1 MNVRRTA
8 KILVTSGDEKMKR
21 IISGLSFIAAAIMC
35 SFSASADAPAFS
47 VSDASGKA
55 GDEVSVKVEISGNP
69 GIIAFHLLAD
79 YDSGALTLVDAKSGI
94 FPGTSFG
101 SKEKLPFSFLWS
113 DAVSGDYTDN
123 GTLAELTFKIKDNA
137 PAGEYTVSLQYD
149 PEDVFNFDMQNV
161 SFETSAGKITVTG
174 GQGGAS
180 SSASGNS
187 SSAADDSSS
196 GQKPGK
202 KAESEGS
209 SRSAAEETSSAACET
224 PKKDSAAGDSSS
236 AESAASAEE
245 SAAGTAKPTDTASAA
260 SSSDTSSA
268 VTSSADASSADVSSA
283 DVSSA
288 DSDPSAAESS
298 SEAVAS
304 ESGEEKSSSAPV
316 VIIALLA
323 AAAAAAG
330 ITVFLRKR
338 SQ

>member
-1 MNVRRTA
+1 
-8 KILVTSGDEKMKR
+8 MKR
-21 IISGLSFIAAAIMC
+21 IISGLSFIAAAVMC

-180 SSASGNS
+180 SSASGNA
-187 SSAADDSSS
+187 SSAADDSTS
-196 GQKPGK
+196 GQKPDK
-202 KAESEGS
+202 KADSEGS
-209 SRSAAEETSSAACET
+209 SRSAAEETSSAAGET

-236 AESAASAEE
+236 AESAASVEE

-268 VTSSADASSADVSSA
+268 VTSSADNSSADVSSA

-288 DSDPSAAESS
+288 DSDPAAAESS
-298 SEAVAS
+298 SEAAAS

>member
-1 MNVRRTA
+1 MRTA

-21 IISGLSFIAAAIMC
+21 IISGLSFIAAAVMC

-123 GTLAELTFKIKDNA
+123 GTLAELTFKIKDDA

-180 SSASGNS
+180 SSASGNA
-187 SSAADDSSS
+187 SSAADDSTS
-196 GQKPGK
+196 GQKPDK
-202 KAESEGS
+202 KADSEGS
-209 SRSAAEETSSAACET
+209 SRSAAEETSSAAGET

-268 VTSSADASSADVSSA
+268 VTSSADNSSADVSSV

-288 DSDPSAAESS
+288 DSDPAAAESS
-298 SEAVAS
+298 SEAAAS

>member
-1 MNVRRTA
+1 
-8 KILVTSGDEKMKR
+8 MKR
-21 IISGLSFIAAAIMC
+21 IISGLSFIAAAVMC

-180 SSASGNS
+180 SSASGNA
-187 SSAADDSSS
+187 SSAAGDSSS

-202 KAESEGS
+202 KADSEGS
-209 SRSAAEETSSAACET
+209 SRSAAEETSSAAGET

-268 VTSSADASSADVSSA
+268 VTSSADASSADASSA
-283 DVSSA
+283 DNSSA
-288 DSDPSAAESS
+288 DSDPAAAESS
-298 SEAVAS
+298 SEAAAS

-316 VIIALLA
+316 VIIALLL

>member
-1 MNVRRTA
+1 
-8 KILVTSGDEKMKR
+8 MKR
-21 IISGLSFIAAAIMC
+21 IISGLSFIAAAVMC

-79 YDSGALTLVDAKSGI
+79 YDSGALTLVNAKSGI

-123 GTLAELTFKIKDNA
+123 GTLAELTFKIKDDA

-180 SSASGNS
+180 SSASGNA

-202 KAESEGS
+202 KAVSEGS
-209 SRSAAEETSSAACET
+209 SRSAAEETSSAAGET

-260 SSSDTSSA
+260 SSSDTSSEE
-268 VTSSADASSADVSSA
+268 VSSVVTSSVDTSSADNSSADVSFA

-288 DSDPSAAESS
+288 DSDPAAAESS
-298 SEAVAS
+298 SEAAAS

-316 VIIALLA
+316 VIIALLL

>member
-1 MNVRRTA
+1 
-8 KILVTSGDEKMKR
+8 MKR
-21 IISGLSFIAAAIMC
+21 IISGLSFIAAAVMC

-180 SSASGNS
+180 SSASGNA

-202 KAESEGS
+202 KADSEGS
-209 SRSAAEETSSAACET
+209 SRSAAEETSSAAGET

-260 SSSDTSSA
+260 SSSDASSA
-268 VTSSADASSADVSSA
+268 DTSSADNSSADVSSA

-288 DSDPSAAESS
+288 DSDPAAAESS
-298 SEAVAS
+298 SEVAAS

>member
-1 MNVRRTA
+1 MRTA

-21 IISGLSFIAAAIMC
+21 IISGLSFIAAAVMC

-123 GTLAELTFKIKDNA
+123 GTLAELTFKIKDDA

-180 SSASGNS
+180 SSASGNA

-196 GQKPGK
+196 GQKPDK
-202 KAESEGS
+202 KADSEGS
-209 SRSAAEETSSAACET
+209 SRSAAEETSSAAGET

-268 VTSSADASSADVSSA
+268 VTSSADNSSADVSSV

-288 DSDPSAAESS
+288 DSDPAAAESS
-298 SEAVAS
+298 SEASAS

>member
-1 MNVRRTA
+1 
-8 KILVTSGDEKMKR
+8 MKR

-209 SRSAAEETSSAACET
+209 SRSAAEETSSAAGET

>member
-1 MNVRRTA
+1 
-8 KILVTSGDEKMKR
+8 MKR
-21 IISGLSFIAAAIMC
+21 IISGLSFIAAAVMC

-69 GIIAFHLLAD
+69 GIIAFHLLVD

-123 GTLAELTFKIKDNA
+123 GTLAELTFKIKDDA

-180 SSASGNS
+180 SSASGNA
-187 SSAADDSSS
+187 SSAADDSTS

-202 KAESEGS
+202 KTDSEGS
-209 SRSAAEETSSAACET
+209 SRSAAEETSSAAGET

-245 SAAGTAKPTDTASAA
+245 SAAGAAKPTDTASAA
-260 SSSDTSSA
+260 FSSDTSSA
-268 VTSSADASSADVSSA
+268 VTSSADNSSADVSSA

-288 DSDPSAAESS
+288 DSDPAAAESS
-298 SEAVAS
+298 SEAAAS

-316 VIIALLA
+316 VIITLLA